1 MTNMLE
7 ELWYGNIDPNGRAY
21 KRTVNPNSPIFDKI
35 KCADNNMRAALDEKQ
50 VDCFEKYKIEI
61 DDIIAMCAEEAFKDG
76 YKIATR
82 LFLSCFESA
91 EHIFDDIM

>member
-21 KRTVNPNSPIFDKI
+21 QRKNTSNAVFDKI
-35 KCADNNMRAALDEKQ
+35 ERADNNICAILTEEQ
-50 VDCFEKYKIEI
+50 LEHFVKYKSEME
-61 DDIIAMCAEEAFKDG
+61 DIIATCEEEAFKDG

-82 LFLSCFESA
+82 LFLSCFDKA